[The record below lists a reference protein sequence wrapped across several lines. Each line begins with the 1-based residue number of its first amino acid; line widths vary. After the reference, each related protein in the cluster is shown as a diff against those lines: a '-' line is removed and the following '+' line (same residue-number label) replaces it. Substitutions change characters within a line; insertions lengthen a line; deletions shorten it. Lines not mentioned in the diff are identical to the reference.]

1 MGFYTAIVFDK
12 YPLYSVILYEID
24 LKQRKQPSIRLDA
37 IDHRILAALVEN
49 GRLSTIDIAERVGL
63 SPTPC
68 GRRIRRLEDSG
79 VIQGYTARLNPAA
92 LGMNVC
98 VIVTVK
104 LRRQDPDGHS
114 QFLKVVESRPEISE
128 CLLVTGSSDYL
139 LRIWVQ
145 DIDDLAS
152 FIPATL
158 QGVPAVAETSTMLV
172 IKHVGGAVLAPSKWL
187 GRGD

>member
-1 MGFYTAIVFDK
+1 MGFYRASFFNKCHLVG
-12 YPLYSVILYEID
+12 VILHETGV
-24 LKQRKQPSIRLDA
+24 KERKRPAAKLDA

-49 GRLSTIDIAERVGL
+49 GRLSTIDIADRVGL

-68 GRRIRRLEDSG
+68 GRRIRQLEDSG
-79 VIQGYTARLNPAA
+79 VIHGYTARLNPTA

-139 LRIWVQ
+139 LRIWVK

-187 GRGD
+187 GRAD